1 MFIAP
6 FITSIGAHELSNTPF
21 RKKLGKGLV
30 SLIPAPFKPWE
41 ANSMKDYI
49 TDVEHW
55 GAGQAMDEALGPEFA
70 GVRLAGE
77 ALGMGPYK
85 SAIQGHP
92 DMVPTT
98 VSGGQYDEFKDMTE
112 DEMRRSFGMLP
123 PLDETKDTSE
133 PSETKEPEEPEQ
145 DFPRIDEG
153 RRETATM

>member
-30 SLIPAPFKPWE
+30 SLVPAPFKPWE

-49 TDVEHW
+49 TSVEHW
-55 GAGQAMDEALGPEFA
+55 SAGQAMDEALGPEFA
-70 GVRLAGE
+70 AARLVGE
-77 ALGMGPYK
+77 SLGMGSYK
-85 SAIQGHP
+85 TSIQGHA
-92 DMVPTT
+92 DLVPTT
-98 VSGGQYDEFKDMTE
+98 VSGGQLDEFKDMT
-112 DEMRRSFGMLP
+112 DEEVRRSLGMLP
-123 PLDETKDTSE
+123 PLDEPTDTQ
-133 PSETKEPEEPEQ
+133 EEPEQ